1 MKKREAQTHFEQ
13 AIAIAEADNNT
24 ALAQLSR
31 GMLAMLESL
40 NAETRQIRQLIE
52 KAVQQTK

>member
-31 GMLAMLESL
+31 GMLAMLEYL

-52 KAVQQTK
+52 KAIQQTK